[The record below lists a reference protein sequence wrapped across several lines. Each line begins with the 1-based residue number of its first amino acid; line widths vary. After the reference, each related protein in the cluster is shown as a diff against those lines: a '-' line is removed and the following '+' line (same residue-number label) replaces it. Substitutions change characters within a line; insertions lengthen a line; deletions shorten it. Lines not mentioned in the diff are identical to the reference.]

1 MKSYYRV
8 ILGEGNKHFQECR
21 DGSFIGTDFLIR
33 EDLTNKLP
41 ERWGGFNKEFIPVW
55 LDAHPGKSKI
65 AAGLACGTLWTVSKG
80 IHEGDIV
87 LCPDGKGMYLVGE
100 LVGGYTYHPEGILP
114 HRRSVRWFPQ
124 MIARADMSRELR
136 NSTGSIGTSS
146 QVTKHAEEIERLLGG
161 QLPPEL
167 LATDHDVEDPVVFAL
182 EKHLEDFLIA
192 NWEATA
198 LGKTYNIYEIDGE
211 LVGRQFQTDTGVIDI
226 LGIWKDNK
234 ELLVVELKK
243 GRVSDVV
250 VGQIQRYMGYVLDEL
265 AENDQT
271 VKGIIIGLEDDLR
284 LRRALRVTQNIE
296 FYRYEVDF
304 KIIKVDVQGE
314 G

>member
-226 LGIWKDNK
+226 LGIRKDNK